1 MTSAYTYTRT
11 KTYARIVLLKEQVR
25 TILRR
30 TTQIS
35 QETLHRLMIG
45 VDNHWIANFL
55 VYGFDQKNLCRAEL
69 VFEID
74 WDEFQLQISHGRT
87 TVTIDQRWENDTA
100 IEVDEVIRLFNE
112 FSQECNLR
120 TEWMVRYR
128 SWVYSDSNKLQ
139 EVQRV
144 LGLTTAP
151 KIRWAGMRQGT
162 SHQIP
167 ELPEARVGCYITD
180 T

>member
-11 KTYARIVLLKEQVR
+11 KTYARIVLLKEQAR

-30 TTQIS
+30 ATQIS

-74 WDEFQLQISHGRT
+74 WDEFQLQISHGIT
-87 TVTIDQRWENDTA
+87 SVMIAHGWEH
-100 IEVDEVIRLFNE
+100 
-112 FSQECNLR
+112 
-120 TEWMVRYR
+120 
-128 SWVYSDSNKLQ
+128 DS
-139 EVQRV
+139 
-144 LGLTTAP
+144 
-151 KIRWAGMRQGT
+151 
-162 SHQIP
+162 
-167 ELPEARVGCYITD
+167 
-180 T
+180 